1 MYNKRVIYRGV
12 EQLAARWAHNPKV
25 VSSSLTPAT
34 NFEALSLFFCFLI
47 FILICKIPWRQ
58 VSYRKNLLIVFPS
71 SSNLATKTYFFEP
84 KSAPHRGADFVRIIY
99 SVSSTPISVER
110 LLGKSSGILSA
121 HT

>member
-1 MYNKRVIYRGV
+1 MQFYVCRLFLHSQQFQPFFNLLNFMFKSP
-12 EQLAARWAHNPKV
+12 HNPKV

-71 SSNLATKTYFFEP
+71 SSNLAVNVKNFCSFLAKKYVGFWQRYLEGEHPSFIP
-84 KSAPHRGADFVRIIY
+84 LF
-99 SVSSTPISVER
+99 
-110 LLGKSSGILSA
+110 L
-121 HT
+121 